1 MLQRQFIQKVA
12 ENARYDLWTGELECG
27 LCHDFYMQLF
37 SLKIWEITLA
47 SQLLPLAAKR
57 SADRSSS
64 TLRMFVQSFKE
75 SVRRNH

>member
-1 MLQRQFIQKVA
+1 MLQRQFIQKVC

-47 SQLLPLAAKR
+47 FTALASSAKS

-64 TLRMFVQSFKE
+64 ALRMFVQSFKE